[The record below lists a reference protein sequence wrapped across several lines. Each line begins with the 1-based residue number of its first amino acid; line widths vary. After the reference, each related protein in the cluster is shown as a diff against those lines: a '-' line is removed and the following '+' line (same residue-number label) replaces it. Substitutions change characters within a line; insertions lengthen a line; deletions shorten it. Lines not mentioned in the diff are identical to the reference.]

1 MEFMEAAPVF
11 IDAASHP
18 ALIIIVIF
26 FPLFRWQKKH
36 LKKKYFMTGFDLPE

>member
-26 FPLFRWQKKH
+26 SPLS
-36 LKKKYFMTGFDLPE
+36 MAEEAS